1 MTERIWKIGT
11 RGSLLAMTQTR
22 MVQERL
28 AQEGIESEAVILHT
42 RGDRLK
48 DKPLWKFGG
57 KAVFVTEFEEKILS
71 GEIDMAVHSAK
82 DMPAKTPEGL
92 VIGACLPRENPA
104 DVLVVRR
111 GNDFFRGEAPAGR
124 DGSESNGA
132 SGPLIG
138 TSSLR
143 REMQLREQFGLE
155 NVKPLRGNV
164 PTRLEKL
171 RTGQYDG
178 VILAAA
184 GLARLGLDHEPD
196 LIYHNMEEA
205 RYLPA
210 AGQGI
215 IAVECRKGGAT
226 EALLKKLNDRS
237 AAAELAAERG
247 FMYGIA
253 AGCHEPVAA
262 HAVLGQDG
270 ILRMKVMKYGNGRC
284 RYFSGEAPEALG
296 GALAENLAGRVLA
309 AVRPD
314 GEAADAGAGS
324 RKQDGP
330 GAGSRRKDD

>member
-22 MVQERL
+22 MVQELL
-28 AQEGIESEAVILHT
+28 AEIGVRSEAVILHT
-42 RGDRLK
+42 RGDQLK

-71 GEIDMAVHSAK
+71 SEIDMAVHSAK

-111 GNDFFRGEAPAGR
+111 GNDFFGGGGKEKRGEKKADP
-124 DGSESNGA
+124 A
-132 SGPLIG
+132 SGPRIG

-155 NVKPLRGNV
+155 NVSPLRGNV

-184 GLARLGLDHEPD
+184 GLARLELDQEPD
-196 LIYHNMEEA
+196 LVYHSMDAA

-226 EALLKKLNDRS
+226 EALLRHLNDRRTEV
-237 AAAELAAERG
+237 ELAAERG

-262 HAVLGQDG
+262 HAVLGEDG
-270 ILRMKVMKYGNGRC
+270 TLRMRVMKYGNGRC
-284 RYFSGEAPEALG
+284 RYFSGEAPESRCAL
-296 GALAENLAGRVLA
+296 LAEELAGQVLA
-309 AVRPD
+309 ALRPAEEEED
-314 GEAADAGAGS
+314 H
-324 RKQDGP
+324 RT
-330 GAGSRRKDD
+330 GSRRKDG